1 MKSTISECRKI
12 NFKAMSKKY
21 AFLLLAAATLGFTSC
36 SPFQVKSDYAETANF
51 NTYRTYKLRIDD
63 LKLNDIDKDR
73 VLNEVSKQLQTK
85 GLNVSETPDLIV
97 NVKANHKK
105 VQDVQ
110 SSRPYG
116 MYGWGGPFGWGVGM
130 NRTWTSN
137 YNQGAL
143 IIDLIDSKTQKLVW
157 QGIGSGIS
165 VDSPKSKQKQ
175 IPEIVAEIMANY
187 PPQKGK

>member
-1 MKSTISECRKI
+1 
-12 NFKAMSKKY
+12 MSKKY
-21 AFLLLAAATLGFTSC
+21 ILLLLASATLGLTSC
-36 SPFQVKSDYAETANF
+36 SPFQVRSDYAETANF
-51 NTYRTYKLRIDD
+51 NMYKSYKLRIDD

-85 GLNVSETPDLIV
+85 GMSVSENPDLIV

-105 VQDVQ
+105 IQDI
-110 SSRPYG
+110 SGSRPYG

-130 NRTWTSN
+130 SRTYTQN
-137 YNQGAL
+137 YNQGGL
-143 IIDLIDSKTQKLVW
+143 TVDLIDAKTNKLVW

-175 IPEIVAEIMANY
+175 IPEIVSEIMANY
-187 PPQKGK
+187 PPNKNK

>member
-1 MKSTISECRKI
+1 
-12 NFKAMSKKY
+12 MSKKY
-21 AFLLLAAATLGFTSC
+21 ILLLLASATLGLTSC

-51 NTYRTYKLRIDD
+51 NLYKTYKLRIDD

-85 GLNVSETPDLIV
+85 GMSVSESPDLIV
-97 NVKANHKK
+97 NVKANHKQI
-105 VQDVQ
+105 QDIQ

-130 NRTWTSN
+130 QRTWTQN

-143 IIDLIDSKTQKLVW
+143 IVDLIDARTQKLVW

-175 IPEIVAEIMANY
+175 IPEIVTEIMANY
-187 PPQKGK
+187 PPNRNK